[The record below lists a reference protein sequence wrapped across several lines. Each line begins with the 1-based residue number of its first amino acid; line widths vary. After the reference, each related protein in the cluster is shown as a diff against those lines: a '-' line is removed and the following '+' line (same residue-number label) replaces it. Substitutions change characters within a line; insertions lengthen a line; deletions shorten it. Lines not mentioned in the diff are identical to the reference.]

1 MAGKQKQ
8 LMDIIGLLQHFR
20 AGDSDREISRVLNI
34 HRKTVRKYRQW
45 ATQYQ
50 LLEMEKLPPPETIQH
65 WLDVAFGQKRP
76 AHMVSTVE
84 PYRQEVIQWRS
95 EGLTQKAIWLRLEKR
110 GYPGSYG
117 AVSRFIGR
125 LEKEQKLANQVTVRV
140 ERPPGDEAQVDFG
153 YAGKMVDETTGEI
166 RRAWMFVI
174 TLSWSRHQYV
184 EFVFDQRLETWLRC
198 HRRAFTFFGGVP
210 RRVVVDNLKAA
221 IIRACFEEPQAQL
234 AYRECAEHYGF
245 LIAPCRP
252 YTPQHKGKVER
263 SVQYVKQNFLGSFEG
278 RTIQA
283 ANRAVKRWC
292 LETAGLRIHGT
303 TKEQPL
309 ARFQQTELA
318 QLQPLPAEP
327 YDLAIW
333 KKAKCHRDGYIVFD
347 NAYYSVPF
355 RLLGQFLMVRGGTD
369 TVRLYT
375 TNYQLVATHSR
386 ATQAGQRLTN
396 LAHLPATHVAGLT
409 MTREMSL
416 QTAQEIGPE
425 TAETVAAILGDT
437 AVDRL
442 PTARRLLKLRHVYG
456 NGRLEAAC
464 LRANQFGDPTYKT
477 VKGILLNSLDE
488 QEIVETATPKPATRF
503 VRQASDILGQWVEG
517 LRWN

>member
-84 PYRQEVIQWRS
+84 PYRKEVIQWRS

-117 AVSRFIGR
+117 TVSRFIGR
-125 LEKEQKLANQVTVRV
+125 LEKEQKLTNQVTVRV

-153 YAGKMVDETTGEI
+153 YAGKLVDETTGEI
-166 RRAWMFVI
+166 RRTWMFVM
-174 TLSWSRHQYV
+174 TLSWSRHQHV

-198 HRRAFTFFGGVP
+198 HRRAFTFFSGVP

-283 ANRAVKRWC
+283 ANRAVRQWC

-309 ARFQQTELA
+309 ARFQQTELSR
-318 QLQPLPAEP
+318 LQSLPAEP

-333 KKAKCHRDGYIVFD
+333 KKAKCHRDGYVVFD

-355 RLLGQFLMVRGGTD
+355 RLLGQSLMVRGGTD

-375 TNYQLVATHSR
+375 SNYQLVATHSR

-409 MTREMSL
+409 MTREMCS
-416 QTAQEIGPE
+416 QIAQEVGHE
-425 TAETVAAILGDT
+425 TAETVAAILADT

-442 PTARRLLKLRHVYG
+442 PTARRLLKLRDVYG

-464 LRANQFGDPTYKT
+464 FRANQFGDPTYKT

-488 QEIVETATPKPATRF
+488 QTIVETTTPKPATRF

>member
-1 MAGKQKQ
+1 M
-8 LMDIIGLLQHFR
+8 
-20 AGDSDREISRVLNI
+20 
-34 HRKTVRKYRQW
+34 
-45 ATQYQ
+45 
-50 LLEMEKLPPPETIQH
+50 
-65 WLDVAFGQKRP
+65 
-76 AHMVSTVE
+76 
-84 PYRQEVIQWRS
+84 
-95 EGLTQKAIWLRLEKR
+95 
-110 GYPGSYG
+110 
-117 AVSRFIGR
+117 
-125 LEKEQKLANQVTVRV
+125 

-153 YAGKMVDETTGEI
+153 YAGKLVDETTGEI
-166 RRAWMFVI
+166 RRTWMFVM

-263 SVQYVKQNFLGSFEG
+263 SVQYVKQNFLGSFEE

-283 ANRAVKRWC
+283 ANRAVRRWC

-309 ARFQQTELA
+309 ARFQQTELSR
-318 QLQPLPAEP
+318 LQPLPAEP
-327 YDLAIW
+327 NDLAIW

-409 MTREMSL
+409 MTREMCL

-442 PTARRLLKLRHVYG
+442 PAARRLLKLRHVYG
-456 NGRLEAAC
+456 NDRLEAAC
-464 LRANQFGDPTYKT
+464 FRANQFGDPTYKT